1 MMCYVVLEV
10 LWGSAALTKSLFIT
24 EIKLRLILLDSLL
37 QGFRLTRQQLWPI
50 GGGPRDLCCS
60 CDPSSAICVLK
71 VFIMGPI
78 IGLIPHFRCCPE

>member
-1 MMCYVVLEV
+1 MCYVVLEV

-50 GGGPRDLCCS
+50 GGGPRDYVAPVIHLLLFV
-60 CDPSSAICVLK
+60 SSRYL
-71 VFIMGPI
+71 
-78 IGLIPHFRCCPE
+78 LRDLSLD

>member
-50 GGGPRDLCCS
+50 GGGPRDYVTPVIHLLLLCPQGTYYGTYHWTNS
-60 CDPSSAICVLK
+60 PL
-71 VFIMGPI
+71 
-78 IGLIPHFRCCPE
+78 